1 MQKRHY
7 IIFFLVLMMLFQM
20 VNTDNITFAQ
30 GQIKLTAG
38 LGTYPIRPGEPFDIV
53 YNITNSTDRAISV
66 NIYQELYSSD
76 NRPVPGSSITISSS
90 ELIQPRKHQ
99 SISSAGDYDAIDGYV
114 KYSVEYAEEGQN
126 EWKKLGEGTIN
137 IVNMDLSVSYKVN
150 APGKVK
156 KNDEVQYTAV
166 VESDSNVAISD
177 IIVIDSQMGE
187 LGRISRLEPGDG
199 KTLTKYFR
207 PQATTES
214 YLILRYKD
222 PMGVRGEIT
231 QEFPNAKVKVQVQ
244 EQEPVYSLELSGSV
258 DKSFITSE
266 EEVTIKLRI
275 KNSGNVALNNVQCT
289 DWNGNVFFEIVSLA
303 PGQETTAE
311 YKARVSPDKEYKII
325 CSGTPEDGAEKVNAA
340 YNIMIKKA
348 EANIDIKRE
357 FEPQEIAPGDT
368 VTLNYTI
375 INSGN
380 VTLVNGVV
388 EEPELGNVSSFD
400 KLEPGEEKT
409 FSVQAEMDEDGIIS
423 KTVVTAKDP
432 DTGETYRFE
441 ADELLIPVAGG
452 GQNAHLS
459 IDVTFDP
466 PSLEEAGAVE
476 VICTVINDGD
486 IELNNIEVFIKERD
500 IPMGSVLTLS
510 PGQEETFRLPQL
522 GVEETESFT
531 IVVKAEDQEGNDY
544 EFTSEP
550 FEIVV
555 GLEGLDDEEDAGSRG
570 RVAVL
575 RTILIVIILLIILT
589 AGALLYVLRDS
600 IPFFQKFRKRR
611 TLKNKAPSSRS

>member
-90 ELIQPRKHQ
+90 ELIQPGKHQ

-258 DKSFITSE
+258 DKSLYDLAKLS
-266 EEVTIKLRI
+266 LRI
-275 KNSGNVALNNVQCT
+275 
-289 DWNGNVFFEIVSLA
+289 
-303 PGQETTAE
+303 
-311 YKARVSPDKEYKII
+311 
-325 CSGTPEDGAEKVNAA
+325 CS
-340 YNIMIKKA
+340 
-348 EANIDIKRE
+348 
-357 FEPQEIAPGDT
+357 
-368 VTLNYTI
+368 
-375 INSGN
+375 
-380 VTLVNGVV
+380 
-388 EEPELGNVSSFD
+388 
-400 KLEPGEEKT
+400 
-409 FSVQAEMDEDGIIS
+409 
-423 KTVVTAKDP
+423 
-432 DTGETYRFE
+432 
-441 ADELLIPVAGG
+441 IP
-452 GQNAHLS
+452 
-459 IDVTFDP
+459 I
-466 PSLEEAGAVE
+466 
-476 VICTVINDGD
+476 
-486 IELNNIEVFIKERD
+486 
-500 IPMGSVLTLS
+500 
-510 PGQEETFRLPQL
+510 
-522 GVEETESFT
+522 
-531 IVVKAEDQEGNDY
+531 
-544 EFTSEP
+544 
-550 FEIVV
+550 
-555 GLEGLDDEEDAGSRG
+555 
-570 RVAVL
+570 
-575 RTILIVIILLIILT
+575 
-589 AGALLYVLRDS
+589 LRD
-600 IPFFQKFRKRR
+600 
-611 TLKNKAPSSRS
+611 